1 MTERSRFRGT
11 VRYFRPGRAARL
23 AVVDIPQEVT
33 VILGGLKQLR
43 VSGSLNGVEFHSN
56 AMPAGGGVLA
66 LSVTR
71 KLLAAAGLT
80 VGQEA
85 DVEIERQEVAG

>member
-1 MTERSRFRGT
+1 
-11 VRYFRPGRAARL
+11 
-23 AVVDIPQEVT
+23 
-33 VILGGLKQLR
+33 
-43 VSGSLNGVEFHSN
+43 
-56 AMPAGGGVLA
+56 MPAGGGVLA

-71 KLLAAAGLT
+71 KLLAAAALT